1 MMVTKILFDER
12 SVYYDKYAIFRNQY
26 VVKKLCKDFV
36 EEVNK
41 RGYFY
46 LNQAYEFFGIPW
58 DTGNDNPC
66 FSVAMISWVKEDN
79 GEYGIVISG
88 NNEKGEDNNDDN

>member
-1 MMVTKILFDER
+1 MVTKILFDER

-58 DTGNDNPC
+58 DTGDRPAAVGFLPAVC
-66 FSVAMISWVKEDN
+66 PAELLPVLRRRVAKRAA
-79 GEYGIVISG
+79 GAAG
-88 NNEKGEDNNDDN
+88 